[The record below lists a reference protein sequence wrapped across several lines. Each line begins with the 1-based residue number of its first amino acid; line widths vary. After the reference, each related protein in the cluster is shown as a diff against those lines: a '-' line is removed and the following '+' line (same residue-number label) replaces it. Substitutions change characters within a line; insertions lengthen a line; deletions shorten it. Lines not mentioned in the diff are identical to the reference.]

1 LIKESKMKEQMSR
14 NMDHRNKRFIRMRQT
29 QGRQMPSLTL
39 SIKVNP
45 VVQEASLNLNLVVLY
60 VAV

>member
-1 LIKESKMKEQMSR
+1 MSR
-14 NMDHRNKRFIRMRQT
+14 NMDHRKKRFIRMRQT